1 MEVVARQELA
11 DDVDAPYWRTIQLDS
26 GTSAEAGADVV
37 RLVALDGTTQSGGWL
52 AFSEPSVRDVVSV
65 EQYLGG
71 DEAVGVAWQIALLFP
86 CQEQPRV
93 QSGITE
99 PVDFGVLY
107 GPTLPTALGD
117 ATWLVDRG
125 GIYAPVLREAS
136 VTSLP
141 TWLPG
146 AKRVKDVQ
154 VYRFEYPY
162 PDGRYELSRRTTTV
176 TGWAAPPG
184 WGDRPAR

>member
-1 MEVVARQELA
+1 MALVELPAARRARRAGLA
-11 DDVDAPYWRTIQLDS
+11 
-26 GTSAEAGADVV
+26 AGV
-37 RLVALDGTTQSGGWL
+37 RLARARTQPGI
-52 AFSEPSVRDVVSV
+52 VN
-65 EQYLGG
+65 
-71 DEAVGVAWQIALLFP
+71 
-86 CQEQPRV
+86 
-93 QSGITE
+93 GITE
-99 PVDFGVLY
+99 PAEFGVLY

-162 PDGRYELSRRTTTV
+162 PDGRYELSSRTTTV